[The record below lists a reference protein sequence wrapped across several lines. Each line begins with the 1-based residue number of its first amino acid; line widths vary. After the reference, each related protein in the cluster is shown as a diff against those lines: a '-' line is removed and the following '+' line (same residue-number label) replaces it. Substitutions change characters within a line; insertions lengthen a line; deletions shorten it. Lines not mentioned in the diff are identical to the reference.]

1 MAPTESFLTEL
12 RAGFQRFAD
21 PERAKGQQAYLKTL
35 EPMLGITNGDLR
47 SVVNAVSLEL
57 LGRRPGLADLLAVT
71 EYTWAHAQSRDERS
85 AAIFLLAL
93 PRYARLVTFDAMPL
107 IRQLVVEG
115 AWWDLVDA
123 LVKVQPYA
131 RASAPAE
138 SDALMRAWAVDENFW
153 IRRYAIISQ
162 LGTKSDLDKDLL
174 VDCILP
180 NLADREFFVAKAI
193 GWALRD
199 HARHDP
205 EWVRAFVALHER
217 RMQPLSRR
225 EALKHL

>member
-1 MAPTESFLTEL
+1 MAPTESFLAHI
-12 RAGFQRFAD
+12 RAGFTPFAD
-21 PERAKGQQAYLKTL
+21 PERAKGQQAYLKTD
-35 EPMLGITNGDLR
+35 EPMIGVTNGDLR
-47 SVVNAVSLEL
+47 AVVNAVSLEL
-57 LGRRPGLADLLAVT
+57 LGRNPALEELLAVA
-71 EYTWAHAQSRDERS
+71 EHTWTHAESRDERR

-93 PRYARLVTFDAMPL
+93 PRYARLTTIDAMPL
-107 IRQLVVEG
+107 IRRLVTEG

-123 LVKVQPYA
+123 LVKVQPFV

-138 SDALMRAWAVDENFW
+138 SDTLMREWARDEDLW

-162 LGTKSDLDKDLL
+162 LGTRSKLDKDLL

-205 EWVRAFVALHER
+205 EWVREFVSVHEK
-217 RMQPLSRR
+217 RMQPLSKR